1 MKFRAVFLLT
11 NFVFT
16 GCAIEIDEIEYG
28 HDTCSYCTMMIM
40 DKKHPS
46 QIVTNKGKVFKY
58 DSIECMIRAKRTLDE
73 ESLALQKVM
82 DFSTGEFIDAHS
94 ASFLISPHLPS
105 PMGANLSA
113 FESLEEAKKVKAEKE
128 GELYTWNSVQKVVN

>member
-1 MKFRAVFLLT
+1 MKLKVLLVLT
-11 NFVFT
+11 AFVFS
-16 GCAIEIDEIEYG
+16 GCAIEIEEIEYG

-58 DSIECMIRAKRTLDE
+58 DSIECMIRDKRTMDE
-73 ESLALQKVM
+73 ESIALQKVM
-82 DFSTGEFIDAHS
+82 DFKTGEFVDAHS
-94 ASFLISPHLPS
+94 ASFLISLNLPS

-113 FESLEEAKKVKAEKE
+113 FGSKSDAEQVRSEKKGEMFTWESI
-128 GELYTWNSVQKVVN
+128 QKSIN